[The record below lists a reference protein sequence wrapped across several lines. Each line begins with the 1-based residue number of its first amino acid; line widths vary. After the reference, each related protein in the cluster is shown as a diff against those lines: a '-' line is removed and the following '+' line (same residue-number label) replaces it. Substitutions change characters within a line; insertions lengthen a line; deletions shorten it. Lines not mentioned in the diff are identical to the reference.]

1 MPEKKEYREVKVGW
15 QKLKTVEEAE
25 AEGRALMEKA
35 LAKATSTET
44 AGK

>member
-1 MPEKKEYREVKVGW
+1 MEKTKEVKVDW

-35 LAKATSTET
+35 LAKAQPTKSTD
-44 AGK
+44 K

>member
-1 MPEKKEYREVKVGW
+1 MPNVKEVKVGW

-35 LAKATSTET
+35 LDEAKPTKT
-44 AGK
+44 ANK